1 MIYRIEN
8 IKIKPGDDKAFL
20 REKIAKKLRL
30 ETDDIKDVTI
40 IRESVDARQ
49 RGNIMRVFTLDFS
62 CSKKLKLKK
71 GGRPVYFLSAEA
83 GTNNLLKHYFPLLP
97 INSPHS

>member
-49 RGNIMRVFTLDFS
+49 RGNIMKVFTLDFS

-71 GGRPVYFLSAEA
+71 GSAEIGRA
-83 GTNNLLKHYFPLLP
+83 
-97 INSPHS
+97 SCRERV